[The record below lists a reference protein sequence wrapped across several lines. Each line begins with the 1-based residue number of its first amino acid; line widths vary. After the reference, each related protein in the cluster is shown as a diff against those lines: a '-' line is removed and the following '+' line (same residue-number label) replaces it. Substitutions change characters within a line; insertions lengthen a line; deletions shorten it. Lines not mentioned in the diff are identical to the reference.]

1 VTLSFLADENIS
13 PESAAHLETLGYP
26 CRSLCR
32 EGPRQLSDREIV
44 ALAKRE
50 GRIIVTH
57 DLDFGQIYYFAEE
70 GQVSI
75 LVLRLRHQT
84 VEVVND
90 VLQRFLRSKAQTE
103 RQLQKSLVIPSK
115 TAYRVYQDP
124 RGEF

>member
-1 VTLSFLADENIS
+1 MTLSFLTDENIS

-32 EGPRQLSDREIV
+32 EGPRRLSDQKV
-44 ALAKRE
+44 VDLAKRE
-50 GRIIVTH
+50 GRVIVTH

-70 GQVSI
+70 GQMGI

-90 VLQRFLRSKAQTE
+90 VLQRFLWSEALTE
-103 RQLQKSLVIPSK
+103 QQLRKSLVILSE
-115 TAYRVYQDP
+115 TIYRVYQGP

>member
-26 CRSLCR
+26 CLSLCR
-32 EGPRQLSDREIV
+32 EGPRQLSDREII

-50 GRIIVTH
+50 ERVILTH
-57 DLDFGQIYYFAEE
+57 DLDFGQIYYFAEQ
-70 GQVSI
+70 GQVGI
-75 LVLRLRHQT
+75 LVLRLRHQI

-90 VLQRFLRSKAQTE
+90 VLQRFLRSEALTE
-103 RQLQKSLVIPSK
+103 QQLGKSLVILSE
-115 TAYRVYQDP
+115 TIYRVYQGP